1 MNMLQGIRIAKL
13 IRPAVLL
20 AAVVGTAAL
29 AQGKAVPCP
38 EFPVP
43 HVGEVQWVA
52 ENMRM
57 NGMPMQIKELTTEQT
72 PQQVLAFYKQRWS
85 DAPPYFHEYEV
96 SGMPAIATLR
106 KGCFYTVQVMAH
118 GRGAKALLGVST
130 QPEGGP
136 PKTPG
141 AGFPNM
147 TGSRVL
153 NDVDHYDAGKTGR
166 TILLTNAYSPDANL
180 SFYRRAMA
188 DDGWSAIMNRSVQ
201 GARGVS
207 HVLVMKRGYHE
218 ANLTI
223 SPGKAGTSGANA
235 GTNVLVTF
243 VDKP

>member
-1 MNMLQGIRIAKL
+1 MMMFKGLNIATLWSAALL
-13 IRPAVLL
+13 IA
-20 AAVVGTAAL
+20 GSCTFAL
-29 AQGKAVPCP
+29 AQEKAAVPCP

-43 HVGEVQWVA
+43 HVGQVQWVA

-118 GRGAKALLGVST
+118 GRGAKALLGIST
-130 QPEGGP
+130 KPDGGQL
-136 PKTPG
+136 KTLG

-147 TGSRVL
+147 AGSTVL

-166 TILLTNAYSPDANL
+166 TILLTNMYSPDANL
-180 SFYRRAMA
+180 NFYRRTMA
-188 DDGWSAIMNRSVQ
+188 DDGWSAIMDRPV
-201 GARGVS
+201 GGTKGIS

-223 SPGKAGTSGANA
+223 SPGKAGTSG
-235 GTNVLVTF
+235 TNVLATF

>member
-1 MNMLQGIRIAKL
+1 MSLCTGMSISKPLRSTL
-13 IRPAVLL
+13 LL
-20 AAVVGTAAL
+20 AAAVCGTAF
-29 AQGKAVPCP
+29 AQEKAVPCP

-43 HVGEVQWVA
+43 HVGQVQWVA

-106 KGCFYTVQVMAH
+106 KGCFYTVQVMAY

-130 QPEGGP
+130 KPDGGQV
-136 PKTPG
+136 KTLG

-147 TGSRVL
+147 AGSTIL
-153 NDVDHYDAGKTGR
+153 NDVDHYDTGKTGR
-166 TILLTNAYSPDANL
+166 TILLTNSYSPDANL
-180 SFYRRAMA
+180 NFYRRAMA
-188 DDGWSAIMNRSVQ
+188 EDGWSAIMDRPV
-201 GARGVS
+201 GGTKGIS
-207 HVLVMKRGYHE
+207 HVLVLKRGYHE

-223 SPGKAGTSGANA
+223 SPGKAGAS
-235 GTNVLVTF
+235 GTNVLATF

>member
-1 MNMLQGIRIAKL
+1 MNMLEEIRIAKL

-20 AAVVGTAAL
+20 AAVVGTAAF
-29 AQGKAVPCP
+29 AQEKAVPCP

-147 TGSRVL
+147 AGSRVL

-180 SFYRRAMA
+180 NFYRRAMA
-188 DDGWSAIMNRSVQ
+188 DDGWSTIMNRSVQ
-201 GARGVS
+201 GTRGVS

-223 SPGKAGTSGANA
+223 APGKAGASGANA

>member
-1 MNMLQGIRIAKL
+1 MNLLQGIRIAGL
-13 IRPAVLL
+13 IRPLVLL
-20 AAVVGTAAL
+20 SAAIGTAAF
-29 AQGKAVPCP
+29 AQEKAVPCP

-43 HVGEVQWVA
+43 HVGQTQWVA

-72 PQQVLAFYKQRWS
+72 PQQVLAFYRQRWS

-118 GRGAKALLGVST
+118 GRGAKALLGIST
-130 QPEGGP
+130 QPDGGQ

-147 TGSRVL
+147 AGSKVL
-153 NDVDHYDAGKTGR
+153 NDIDHYDAGKTGR
-166 TILLTNAYSPDANL
+166 TILLTNTYSPDANL
-180 SFYRRAMA
+180 NFYRRTMA
-188 DDGWSAIMNRSVQ
+188 DDGWSAIMDRSVQ
-201 GARGVS
+201 GTKGIS

-223 SPGKAGTSGANA
+223 SPGKAGASGANA
-235 GTNVLVTF
+235 GTNVLATF